1 MLETPGEAIFLRVHP
16 DWRDDQAAAI
26 RRSGCSSL
34 RVTLRG
40 SPLSSRPV
48 AAAGSAVAMIPPRL
62 RLADPAAHGARR
74 TCSGELM
81 FASRRA
87 VVFDSSARPRLDLGR
102 VYRFRSTSL
111 AAMPLRH
118 LAADSGDVLLEQR
131 GAKLRESLRRRVI
144 QRAEDRSRSCISR
157 ARMRA
162 PRPYTVSKFLG
173 EYLASIRR
181 ASSRTSGPGI
191 GSSARY
197 MAGTVRSL
205 RRGLCGERRQK
216 SRAYIG
222 GGLTELG
229 S

>member
-144 QRAEDRSRSCISR
+144 QRAEDRFPFLYLQGEDASTAAVHGFQISR
-157 ARMRA
+157 RVPGRRSDGRARERRGRGSEVRRGTWRA
-162 PRPYTVSKFLG
+162 QCAPSVADCAGSAARSP
-173 EYLASIRR
+173 EP
-181 ASSRTSGPGI
+181 TSG
-191 GSSARY
+191 A
-197 MAGTVRSL
+197 A
-205 RRGLCGERRQK
+205 
-216 SRAYIG
+216 
-222 GGLTELG
+222 
-229 S
+229 